1 MPCQK
6 RISPIKRDKARKST
20 AHATADAAQTLPRQ
34 RVSPSAKS
42 ARILQSLCKN
52 KWRKRQENKIREPYM
67 IRDLIKQ
74 TFGDITISTAT
85 TEAFIYTLA
94 NNCYPFFVFFYNCT
108 RLHMNKIQIF
118 STRTCQQSRKRRW
131 NRVPKRGRD
140 SRDGRKQG
148 RLRSK
153 TYVFTFQ
160 LDNLGPSILTK
171 KKIPNEIQM
180 QNPLSFR
187 IHHSK

>member
-1 MPCQK
+1 MEETTREQDK
-6 RISPIKRDKARKST
+6 R
-20 AHATADAAQTLPRQ
+20 
-34 RVSPSAKS
+34 
-42 ARILQSLCKN
+42 
-52 KWRKRQENKIREPYM
+52 REPYM

-94 NNCYPFFVFFYNCT
+94 NNCYPLFVFFYNCT
-108 RLHMNKIQIF
+108 KLHMNKIQIF

-148 RLRSK
+148 RLKSK
-153 TYVFTFQ
+153 TYVFTLQ

-171 KKIPNEIQM
+171 KIFQM
-180 QNPLSFR
+180 KYKCKTLYLSVFTTQNKGPGRKKMRRTHARRPKRKWSKYHRFEHKRDPLHKRISFFF
-187 IHHSK
+187 H